1 MPVKNRR
8 LLDSFA
14 VLAWLQDEPGAAKVE
29 TFLREA
35 GRAEVPLL
43 LTVVNLGE
51 VYYRV
56 ARQHGHPMAE
66 GIVRQLHA
74 LPVEFCACDEQ
85 LSLAAARIKAD
96 FPIALADAVAA
107 AAAQREEATVVTGD
121 PEFHK
126 IEHLVSIEWL

>member
-1 MPVKNRR
+1 MKSKR

-14 VLAWLQDEPGAAKVE
+14 VLAWLQDEPGAGKVE
-29 TFLREA
+29 AFLREA
-35 GRAEVPLL
+35 RGAEVPLL

-74 LPVEFCACDEQ
+74 LPVEFCTCDEQ

-96 FPIALADAVAA
+96 FPMAFADALAAA
-107 AAAQREEATVVTGD
+107 TAQKEEATVVTGD
-121 PEFHK
+121 PEFRK